1 MSKKNSWNTQRHSL
15 KERRAYNV
23 GYALG
28 ISGYT
33 GSALEKMYDE
43 RNGSVGKTSDEVLAS
58 LKGFNRGYH
67 RYEKGKRR
75 L

>member
-1 MSKKNSWNTQRHSL
+1 MAKKVGWNNQRHTL

-33 GSALEKMYDE
+33 GSALEKMYSE
-43 RNGSVGKTSDEVLAS
+43 KSGSVGKTSDEVLAS

-67 RYEKGKRR
+67 RYEKAKNKR
-75 L
+75 